1 MNIVSFVVKNQCHLL
16 NISAFYLRKGY
27 ESVLLTELLYT
38 MYPYFWVQNAN
49 TVASSGGPVLPSGP
63 CCFSLSSCSTRLH
76 LLSTPKTSAETL
88 ERTETGMKNVT
99 LRHVTCA
106 GGSTRVLTFYHPLR
120 RRALVRDTAKGE
132 AAAPRSFSKTR
143 SPVQRRDFDELVST
157 FQLWFEWAGAV

>member
-1 MNIVSFVVKNQCHLL
+1 MAKNQFHLL
-16 NISAFYLRKGY
+16 NISAFYLRKGV

-143 SPVQRRDFDELVST
+143 SPVKRRDFDELVST

>member
-1 MNIVSFVVKNQCHLL
+1 MSFVAKNQFHLQ
-16 NISAFYLRKGY
+16 NISAFYLHKGVD
-27 ESVLLTELLYT
+27 SLLLTELFYT
-38 MYPYFWVQNAN
+38 SIHTSEYRMRILLPLL
-49 TVASSGGPVLPSGP
+49 GGPVLPSGP

-132 AAAPRSFSKTR
+132 AAAPRSFSKTH
-143 SPVQRRDFDELVST
+143 SPVKRRAFD
-157 FQLWFEWAGAV
+157 